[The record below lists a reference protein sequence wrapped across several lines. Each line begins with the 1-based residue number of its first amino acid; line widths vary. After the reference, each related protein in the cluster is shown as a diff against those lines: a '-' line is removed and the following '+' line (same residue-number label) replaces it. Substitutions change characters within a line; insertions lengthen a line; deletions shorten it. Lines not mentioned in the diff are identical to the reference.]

1 MLYSDSDLLLN
12 TPETL
17 LAGDRVFV
25 GNQPDD
31 FALAGI
37 VTESQVPRVC
47 FLGLGFGGAL
57 RPILAAAPGARI
69 VAVESDS
76 STAELCRAIYR
87 RYFPQ
92 VDFEVA
98 VQDAARIGTADLGDF
113 DVVCV
118 DLYESAGYPRVVF
131 QTPFW
136 NDVRSMLRPT
146 GVVLVNLWG
155 LPEHLRWYVGLSAQA
170 RLATLVS
177 NTFGRTRYL
186 PYRRNT
192 TLIAGDRDSDPPSC
206 LLRVDEKLNA
216 LDRVICQLLPAR
228 LSHAP
233 DIPSLDEVD
242 SAAAR
247 ATGSRHEIDGE
258 MHARWPELTST
269 FQKSAS
275 DLGLISQGKLQLRA
289 VLAQPEL
296 ARMMTNELLSA
307 GRPEA
312 DFVPVAVAANVF
324 VSREIPEWYLGWVVN
339 DCEYLYEQ
347 DPRWVVNVFLWQALA
362 MLVNPYAARPVA
374 HDEVLNVAKRIAEC
388 ETDRI
393 TAMSAHCLT
402 PNRDSA
408 RV

>member
-1 MLYSDSDLLLN
+1 
-12 TPETL
+12 
-17 LAGDRVFV
+17 
-25 GNQPDD
+25 
-31 FALAGI
+31 
-37 VTESQVPRVC
+37 
-47 FLGLGFGGAL
+47 
-57 RPILAAAPGARI
+57 
-69 VAVESDS
+69 
-76 STAELCRAIYR
+76 
-87 RYFPQ
+87 
-92 VDFEVA
+92 
-98 VQDAARIGTADLGDF
+98 
-113 DVVCV
+113 
-118 DLYESAGYPRVVF
+118 
-131 QTPFW
+131 
-136 NDVRSMLRPT
+136 
-146 GVVLVNLWG
+146 
-155 LPEHLRWYVGLSAQA
+155 
-170 RLATLVS
+170 
-177 NTFGRTRYL
+177 
-186 PYRRNT
+186 
-192 TLIAGDRDSDPPSC
+192 
-206 LLRVDEKLNA
+206 
-216 LDRVICQLLPAR
+216 
-228 LSHAP
+228 
-233 DIPSLDEVD
+233 
-242 SAAAR
+242 
-247 ATGSRHEIDGE
+247 